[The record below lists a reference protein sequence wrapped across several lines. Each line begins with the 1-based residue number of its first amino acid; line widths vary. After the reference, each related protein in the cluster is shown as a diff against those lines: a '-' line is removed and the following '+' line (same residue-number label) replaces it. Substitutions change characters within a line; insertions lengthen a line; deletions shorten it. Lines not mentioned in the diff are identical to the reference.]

1 MVRVGI
7 SEGWG
12 GEIRGALGASLDNR
26 FKALLSG
33 LGVTMLLQSSSAT
46 ALLTSSFTG
55 QGILTTAT
63 ALAIM
68 LGADVGTTLVAQILT
83 FDFSALS
90 PLMIAFGVALFTYS
104 PGGRRRDDHDYDSGL
119 SAMQLDVLRDLKRVS
134 SHLASVAYPILE
146 EAGQLRSPLRRNKS
160 NEKAPLRRIDD
171 SVNPSAT

>member
-1 MVRVGI
+1 MVRIGI

-12 GEIRGALGASLDNR
+12 SEIRGALGASLNNR

-46 ALLTSSFTG
+46 ALLTSSFSG

-83 FDFSALS
+83 FDFSTLS
-90 PLMIAFGVALFTYS
+90 PLLIAIGVALFT
-104 PGGRRRDDHDYDSGL
+104 
-119 SAMQLDVLRDLKRVS
+119 
-134 SHLASVAYPILE
+134 
-146 EAGQLRSPLRRNKS
+146 
-160 NEKAPLRRIDD
+160 
-171 SVNPSAT
+171 